1 MNHRMTVNDKLKT
14 WKETVMV
21 CFERLS
27 QNLPGEVKENHEKVK
42 IKLFW
47 IEFQTE
53 DLPNMK

>member
-27 QNLPGEVKENHEKVK
+27 QNLPGEVKENHEKSRLSCFGLGF
-42 IKLFW
+42 KLR
-47 IEFQTE
+47 ISQT
-53 DLPNMK
+53 